1 MKFTLSTLGARPALL
16 HPRQLRSGVI
26 DGLSDLGLLET
37 LKDMMQQSGELEDPW
52 REPTVNSALDAME
65 VNVAAVEL
73 CGWTGPPEDPGRRR
87 ATGADADALKRLL
100 GRPHAMTGGRDMRRL
115 TVRNQALDGEC
126 WYVKRDAGNR
136 PVTEVRAR
144 PFSMTVHAKRDVEPD
159 LNGRR
164 LIGWKVCGERVPREA
179 LIQFKVPDRWN
190 TIRGLNRAELLQQTA
205 SIAWR
210 ARTYLD
216 AFFRN
221 GAQTGGFF
229 STDYEMAPAQVR
241 EFLELFYEE
250 HGGADRFNKV
260 GVLPNGMKFQNPV
273 QNHAHMELL
282 KILEWARDEL
292 LMMLRTPKEVLGLLD
307 TATYSNGLTAHSGF
321 WFENLFPLMREIEE
335 GLNDPVYGLSLAFGG
350 VYVGFDMKHV
360 EDVLK
365 RWGEKFDQ
373 LGKAVTSG
381 IPRNDAVRM
390 LEIPT
395 APVPGG
401 DVALVQG
408 ALVPIDMAGVLA
420 APSTPSEPRALSDDE
435 VDRIATRVARCFR
448 REGSNP
454 PPAPAT
460 PRGGVRARGALRHQ
474 VLALRDTHER
484 QMVREIRAV
493 FAALRVAQL
502 EVLDVF
508 GTDDGR
514 AAADV
519 RTLSPQD
526 VDAHLADTAR
536 LKEELVARMTPLYD
550 AALAAAAD
558 QVADELG
565 RELLIFNAQH
575 PRALALIQTKQVQV
589 TGILDTVRDRLRE
602 TLLEGAEA
610 NELPR
615 ALKDRVRDVMNVA
628 NKRAMDIAQQEAA
641 EVVNGGRYETM
652 RAEGVE
658 RHVWS
663 DAGDEKVRESHRID
677 GEEREIGKPFS
688 NGLLYPNDP
697 AAPAS
702 EVVRCRCVAL
712 AAD

>member
-1 MKFTLSTLGARPALL
+1 MKFSLATRTAPQIARNT
-16 HPRQLRSGVI
+16 RGDVI
-26 DGLSDLGLLET
+26 TGLTDLGLLET
-37 LKDMMQQSGELEDPW
+37 LKDMMGKDGELDDPW

-73 CGWTGPPEDPGRRR
+73 TGWTGPPEDPSRRR

-100 GRPHAMTGGRDMRRL
+100 ARPHSTLGGRDMRRL
-115 TVRNQALDGEC
+115 TVRNNALDGEC
-126 WYVKRDAGNR
+126 WLLKRDAGNR
-136 PVTEVRAR
+136 PVTDARAR
-144 PFSMTVHAKRDVEPD
+144 PFSMTVHAKREVEPVTE
-159 LNGRR
+159 GRR
-164 LIGWKVCGERVPREA
+164 LRGWKIDGFEVPREA

-190 TIRGLNRAELLQQTA
+190 TIRGLDRSDLLYRTA

-216 AFFRN
+216 AFFKN

-229 STDYEMAPAQVR
+229 STDYEMHPTQVR
-241 EFLELFYEE
+241 EFLDLFYEE

-350 VYVGFDMKHV
+350 MYIGFDLKHV

-365 RWGEKFDQ
+365 RWGEKFTQ
-373 LGKAVTSG
+373 LNSAITAGV
-381 IPRNDAVRM
+381 PRNDAVRI

-395 APVPGG
+395 APVKGG

-408 ALVPIDMAGVLA
+408 ALVPIDMAGTMST
-420 APSTPSEPRALSDDE
+420 PSTPAPPRGLSDDD
-435 VDRIATRVARCFR
+435 VDRIATRVARSFR

-454 PPAPAT
+454 PAP
-460 PRGGVRARGALRHQ
+460 PREGVRARGALRHQ
-474 VLALRDTHER
+474 VLALRDTYER
-484 QMVREIRAV
+484 RMVREIRVV
-493 FAALRVAQL
+493 FVALRTAQL
-502 EVLDVF
+502 ERLGVF
-508 GTDDGR
+508 DDEGR
-514 AAADV
+514 DGDV
-519 RTLSPQD
+519 RTLSAQD
-526 VDAHLADTAR
+526 VEAHLADTAA
-536 LKEELVARMTPLYD
+536 LKEELVQRMTPLYES
-550 AALAAAAD
+550 ALAAAAE
-558 QVADELG
+558 QVGDELG

-575 PRALALIQTKQVQV
+575 PRALALLETKQVQV
-589 TGILDTVRDRLRE
+589 QGVLDTVRERLRA

-610 NELPR
+610 NEIPA
-615 ALKDRVRDVMNVA
+615 ALKQRVRDLMNVEA
-628 NKRAMDIAQQEAA
+628 KRAMDIAQQESA
-641 EVVNGGRYETM
+641 EIVNGGRFETM
-652 RAEGVE
+652 QAEGVD

-663 DAGDEKVRESHRID
+663 DAGDDKVRDSHRID
-677 GEEREIGKPFS
+677 GEVREIGKPFS

-697 AAPAS
+697 RAPAR

-712 AAD
+712 AVE